1 MTFHCIT
8 TVDYGHFLYR
18 GNSRVVSLNQN
29 VCVNKINL
37 VLKYV
42 VFSGR
47 YLLCNSP
54 YSDRIRENTGQKKVH
69 IWKLFT
75 QYISFWRIQN
85 LYKKLDVIV
94 SLFYIYLACNLR
106 RVTYCHCV
114 KGVRIHSCS
123 GKHFLWLCLNTERYF
138 VSLRIQC
145 ICRKTRIRITP
156 KTGTFYTVGIGGRR
170 RLSMVVAT
178 EKSWVERSSCKRFR
192 TKEKHLILRK

>member
-1 MTFHCIT
+1 MKFHCII

-18 GNSRVVSLNQN
+18 SNSRVVSSNQN

-42 VFSGR
+42 FFSCR
-47 YLLCNSP
+47 YLLSNSP
-54 YSDRIRENTGQKKVH
+54 YSDWIRENTGQKKVR

-85 LYKKLDVIV
+85 LYKKLVV

-106 RVTYCHCV
+106 RVTHCHCV
-114 KGVRIHSCS
+114 KSVRIQSYS
-123 GKHFLWLCLNTERYF
+123 GKHFLWLYLNTERYF
-138 VSLRIQC
+138 VSLRIQFE
-145 ICRKTRIRITP
+145 CRKTRTRITP
-156 KTGTFYTVGIGGRR
+156 KTDTFYTVGIGGRR
-170 RLSMVVAT
+170 RSSMVVAT
-178 EKSWVERSSCKRFR
+178 EKCWVERSSCKRFR